1 MSDYDPNLGPGRPG
15 YDPLNR
21 QADPYRAPDDG
32 RPGYVLLAVLAGV
45 ALVGGFLYFGNPQ
58 NSIGS
63 RAGAGARAHR
73 ADGDGNA
80 GHAGRHQSGSPGRD
94 SDAGEPGG
102 PDSGRPPGHPAGVA
116 P

>member
-58 NSIGS
+58 NSMGPEQAQAPAPIE
-63 RAGAGARAHR
+63 RTVTETPATPGAT
-73 ADGDGNA
+73 N
-80 GHAGRHQSGSPGRD
+80 
-94 SDAGEPGG
+94 
-102 PDSGRPPGHPAGVA
+102 PDRPAAIPMPANPAA
-116 P
+116 PAPAAPQAIPQE